1 MDIQQ
6 LPCSG
11 TLLRCWWECKLVQ
24 PLWRTVQRFL
34 KKLETELLYDTAIP
48 LRDIQTKETK
58 IERDTC
64 TPMFIA
70 ALFTICSSFYYYST
84 KILLRFFFYKCH
96 IVLFICGIS
105 EIIENMGNKTEIESE
120 TQRTNW
126 CLPEEEGVRRCVKQG
141 RDQEIQTSR
150 YKISDGNGIYI
161 QGIQSII
168 L

>member
-70 ALFTICSSFYYYST
+70 ALFTICSSFHYYST
-84 KILLRFFFYKCH
+84 KILLRFFLQMPH
-96 IVLFICGIS
+96 SFIYMWNLRNNRKHGKQNRNRVRDP
-105 EIIENMGNKTEIESE
+105 ENKLVFTRGGRSKEMCKTRKGLGDINF
-120 TQRTNW
+120 Q
-126 CLPEEEGVRRCVKQG
+126 
-141 RDQEIQTSR
+141 I
-150 YKISDGNGIYI
+150 
-161 QGIQSII
+161 
-168 L
+168 